1 MAFTDL
7 YHAMYLTVVILVS
20 MICVNSNFTEIPPPL
35 GPPEVEKREILFP
48 MGERLL
54 KMLMNPDEFNGTDSD
69 KCLTSV
75 YKYYNRLDDILM
87 RVRTENMRAM
97 KIMEHLKKIGG
108 PPHLNVTIDFTKLQK
123 YYKFDDEGIEEV
135 REALNRTNIAWEEM
149 KLEPKDDEWS
159 HWNSDEISFE
169 I

>member
-1 MAFTDL
+1 MVSWIIVLA
-7 YHAMYLTVVILVS
+7 LVS
-20 MICVNSNFTEIPPPL
+20 GLRVHSNFTDIPAPL
-35 GPPEVEKREILFP
+35 GPPEVEKRERLFP

-54 KMLMNPDEFNGTDSD
+54 KMLMNPEEFNGTDAD

-97 KIMEHLKKIGG
+97 KVMEHLKKIGG
-108 PPHLNVTIDFTKLQK
+108 PPHLNVTIDFDKLST
-123 YYKFDDEGIEEV
+123 YYKFDEEGIEEV
-135 REALNRTNIAWEEM
+135 KEALNRTNIAWEEM
-149 KLEPKDDEWS
+149 KLEPKSDEWS
-159 HWNSDEISFE
+159 HWKSDEISDD